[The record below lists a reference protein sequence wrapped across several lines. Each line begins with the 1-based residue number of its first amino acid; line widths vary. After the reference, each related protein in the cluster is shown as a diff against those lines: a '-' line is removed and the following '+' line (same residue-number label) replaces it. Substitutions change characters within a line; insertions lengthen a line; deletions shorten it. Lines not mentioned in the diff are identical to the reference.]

1 MEDTTSAKTWLRIFA
16 AGFLVCC
23 ALLVASLFTPIPY
36 GDLTRIGRIS
46 EREFG
51 WHAPPPP
58 IPDADVKTWPINE
71 SDILVIGDSFS
82 VRYAWQASLVGAGY
96 KLTTTH
102 WDNLGG
108 VVCGDFPGWLEKSGF
123 KGKVVIIESIERLLE
138 DRIEKSEGC
147 KTMAHAFKPTPPP
160 FENPAKPAPGF
171 QLNWDAELLSGWYT
185 YHNTKA
191 ILRSDSWT
199 NTPERWGP
207 LIDARV
213 VPDGCKQFS
222 HHACDKLLMTAE
234 DRVNAP
240 LSAKSARFMKSFEDT
255 AAPYKVVWMVV
266 PNKSTV
272 YLQQNHAD
280 EFRAA
285 FNPQNIGPDLF
296 ELAQQHRFKVMDL
309 FPANETHVSTRG
321 YILFGQRMLEAV
333 RQVLPAP
340 PARPQ

>member
-1 MEDTTSAKTWLRIFA
+1 MEDTKSARTWLRIFA
-16 AGFLVCC
+16 AGYLVCC
-23 ALLVASLFTPIPY
+23 ALLLISLFTPIPY

-51 WHAPPPP
+51 WHTPPPP

-71 SDILVIGDSFS
+71 SDVLVIGDSFS

-96 KLTTTH
+96 KMTTTH

-108 VVCGDFPGWLEKSGF
+108 VVCGDFSSWLEKSGF

-138 DRIEKSEGC
+138 YRIQQSESCG
-147 KTMAHAFKPTPPP
+147 TMKHAFNPTPPP

-171 QLNWDAELLSGWYT
+171 QINWDAQLLSGWLT
-185 YHNTKA
+185 YQNTKA

-199 NTPERWGP
+199 NTPDHWGP
-207 LIDARV
+207 LIDARN

-222 HHACDKLLMTAE
+222 HRACGKLLMTAE
-234 DRVNAP
+234 DRVNDP
-240 LSAKSARFMKSFEDT
+240 LSVKSAQFMKNFEAT

-266 PNKSTV
+266 PNKTTV
-272 YLQQNHAD
+272 YLQQDHAD
-280 EFRAA
+280 AFRAA

-296 ELAQQHRFKVMDL
+296 AVAAENRYKVMDL

-333 RQVLPAP
+333 RQVLPP
-340 PARPQ
+340 PAAKSQ

>member
-1 MEDTTSAKTWLRIFA
+1 MEDTKSAKVWLRIFA
-16 AGFLVCC
+16 AGYLVCC
-23 ALLVASLFTPIPY
+23 ALLVVSLFTPIPY

-46 EREFG
+46 EQEFG
-51 WHAPPPP
+51 WHVPPPP
-58 IPDADVKTWPINE
+58 IPDANVKTWPIQE

-82 VRYAWQASLVGAGY
+82 VRYAWQSVLVGAGY

-102 WDNLGG
+102 WDNTGPL
-108 VVCGDFPGWLEKSGF
+108 CEDFASWLQKSGF
-123 KGKVVIIESIERLLE
+123 KGKVVIVESIERLLE
-138 DRIEKSEGC
+138 DRIEKSAAC
-147 KTMAHAFKPTPPP
+147 KTMKHAFKPTPPP
-160 FENPAKPAPGF
+160 GENPSKPAPGF
-171 QLNWDAELLSGWYT
+171 QLNWDAQLLSGWFT
-185 YHNTKA
+185 YHNTRA

-199 NTPERWGP
+199 NTPEHWGP
-207 LIDARV
+207 LIDARK

-222 HHACDKLLMTAE
+222 HRACDKLLVTAE

-240 LSAKSARFMKSFEDT
+240 LSVESARFMKRFENS

-280 EFRAA
+280 AFRAE

-296 ELAQQHRFKVMDL
+296 DLAEKNRFKMTDL
-309 FPANETHVSTRG
+309 FPANETHVSTQG

-333 RQVLPAP
+333 REVLPAP
-340 PARPQ
+340 IAKSQ

>member
-1 MEDTTSAKTWLRIFA
+1 MEDTKSARTWLGIFA
-16 AGFLVCC
+16 LGFLVCC
-23 ALLVASLFTPIPY
+23 ALLVVSLFTPIPY

-71 SDILVIGDSFS
+71 SDILVVGDSFS

-96 KLTTTH
+96 KVTTTH
-102 WDNLGG
+102 WDNLDST
-108 VVCGDFPGWLEKSGF
+108 VCDDFSGWLQKSGF
-123 KGKVVIIESIERLLE
+123 KGKVVIVESIERLLQE
-138 DRIEKSEGC
+138 RIEKSQEC
-147 KTMAHAFKPTPPP
+147 KTMKHAFKPTPPP
-160 FENPAKPAPGF
+160 FENPARPAPGF
-171 QLNWDAELLSGWYT
+171 QLNWDAELLSGWLT
-185 YHNTKA
+185 FVNTRGIMA
-191 ILRSDSWT
+191 SDSWS
-199 NTPERWGP
+199 NKPERWGQ
-207 LIDARV
+207 LIDARK

-222 HHACDKLLMTAE
+222 HRACDKLLMTAE
-234 DRVNAP
+234 DRLKPA
-240 LSAKSARFMKSFEDT
+240 LTAESARFMKRFESN
-255 AAPYKVVWMVV
+255 AAPFKVVWMVV

-280 EFRAA
+280 AFRAE

-296 ELAQQHRFKVMDL
+296 ELAQQNRFKVMDL

-340 PARPQ
+340 AAKSQ

>member
-1 MEDTTSAKTWLRIFA
+1 MEDTKSARTWLGIFA
-16 AGFLVCC
+16 VGFLVCC
-23 ALLVASLFTPIPY
+23 ALLVVSLFTPIPY

-96 KLTTTH
+96 KVTTTH
-102 WDNLGG
+102 WDNLDST
-108 VVCGDFPGWLEKSGF
+108 VCDDFSGWLQKSGF
-123 KGKVVIIESIERLLE
+123 KGKVVIVESIERLLQE
-138 DRIEKSEGC
+138 RIEKSETC
-147 KTMAHAFKPTPPP
+147 ATMKHAFKPTPPP
-160 FENPAKPAPGF
+160 FENPARPAPGF
-171 QLNWDAELLSGWYT
+171 QLNWDAELLSGWLT
-185 YHNTKA
+185 FVNTRGIMA
-191 ILRSDSWT
+191 SDNWS
-199 NTPERWGP
+199 NKPERWGQ
-207 LIDARV
+207 LIDARK

-222 HHACDKLLMTAE
+222 HRACDKLLMTAE
-234 DRVNAP
+234 DRLKPA
-240 LSAKSARFMKSFEDT
+240 LTAESARFMKRFESN

-280 EFRAA
+280 AFRAE

-296 ELAQQHRFKVMDL
+296 ELAEQNRYKVMDL

-340 PARPQ
+340 AAKSQ